1 MNKNKEDI
9 IRHLGT
15 TILFVLCFILL
26 SVFSRNSTKQ
36 DNTVTLQYQIGSVH
50 ILAVSSKNIL
60 ILSSLQNFLSLV
72 DEKNFR
78 LPNEHLKILIFNKLI
93 NQRIV
98 FLRKVELLIK
108 PVAFHGLYYYLSL
121 YSEDLPVLS

>member
-9 IRHLGT
+9 IRYLGT

-98 FLRKVELLIK
+98 FFRKVELLIK
-108 PVAFHGLYYYLSL
+108 PVAFHGLYYYLFL
-121 YSEDLPVLS
+121 C